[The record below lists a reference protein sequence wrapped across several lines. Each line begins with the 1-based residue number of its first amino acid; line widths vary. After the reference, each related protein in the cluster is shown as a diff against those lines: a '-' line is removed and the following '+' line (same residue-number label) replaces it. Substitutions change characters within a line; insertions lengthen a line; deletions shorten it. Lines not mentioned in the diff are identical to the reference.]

1 MTTPNEISITPEAVA
16 DVARVVAARPSQSDI
31 VSAMPA
37 ENAVHTRDAYGRER
51 VDFKGVKIKNAD
63 GTLNKYG
70 RRMLDLHKKQSQ
82 LGAELSAK
90 VSASV
95 PTETLRTGDGRPLK
109 VPARLADAVARA
121 RGLRSVPNYGK
132 RLLSKTYYRPDG
144 TIIRFERRGGKMVEV
159 SA

>member
-37 ENAVHTRDAYGRER
+37 ENAVVSRDARGNER
-51 VDFKGVKIKNAD
+51 VDFKGVRIKNAD

-70 RRMLDLHKKQSQ
+70 RRMLDMHKKQAQ
-82 LGAELSAK
+82 LSAELSAK

-95 PTETLRTGDGRPLK
+95 PTETLLSGDGKPLK

-121 RGLRSVPNYGK
+121 RGLRAAPSYGK
-132 RLLSKTYYRPDG
+132 RLSSRTYFRPDG
-144 TIIRFERRGGKMVEV
+144 TVIRFERRGGKMVEV
-159 SA
+159 AA